1 MPPHPAMTFVAL
13 PAAVRSVLSTCLLQ
27 PLRAMPASI
36 TLKSPLPA
44 KDLMFESMTAS
55 EGLSMLGEIQLALVS
70 EKADL
75 KPEDLLGKPMTVS
88 VALPDDKQRHFHGY
102 VTRFAI
108 GAHRGRF
115 FGYHV
120 NVRPWLWFLT
130 RTADCR
136 IFQDQS
142 VPEIVKKVF
151 EDHSNANFEDKTF
164 RSYRKWVYCVQ
175 YRETDYNFI
184 ARILEHEGIY
194 WYVEHG
200 DGTSKV
206 VLVDSQSAHDAVP
219 GYESLP
225 FYEDAPGSSPDTEY
239 ISDWH
244 FESEV
249 ETDKVALTSYDFE
262 RPSTNLK
269 ADAKKSHKYSL
280 PEFEMFDF
288 QGDYVQV
295 DDGTQWAEDR
305 LDEHQARFEVAHGSS
320 NAHGIEVGRLLE
332 LSKHPRADQ
341 NDQYLITAI
350 SVNARVDAYESGGS
364 AGAFRCDFSAIPSA
378 QQFRPPRRT
387 PKPFVQGPQTAVVVG
402 PDGEEI
408 FTDKYGRVKVQFHW
422 DRLGKKDEKS
432 SCWVRVSHPWA
443 GKNFGAIHIP
453 RIGQEVV
460 VDFLEG
466 DPDQPLITG
475 RVYNAE
481 QMPPWELPANA
492 TQSGIHTRSSKGGA
506 YGNANTLRFEDKK
519 GAEQVLIHAEKDM
532 STSVE
537 NDQSTSVGHDQST
550 SVKNS
555 QTTTVEKGRKVFVKS
570 KGETYYVKDDRKIY
584 VDAKQEYTVT
594 KDSDT
599 WVNQNMAE
607 YVTGDRKAVTQG
619 KWIFK
624 STEAHFDAGPK
635 WFATASD
642 VQVMSLLK
650 TTLQAGT
657 DFSLRATDFKF
668 SATNNINFT
677 GNQFNR
683 TIFEGNDTVLGNNTS
698 TYIGSSRSTTMGP
711 SVEVYSGMKNATNV
725 GIASEAS
732 LAINVSNFIGLA
744 ISNALALSIENS
756 GINMG
761 MTGVDLGMAGIGLD
775 NNGLKMLNGG
785 GAGAPAGAGLGS
797 APAGIAALMA
807 SAVGL
812 GLGAG
817 FGGAAA
823 VDASSQGEA
832 DVQSLLN
839 NPDLTPAMR
848 ARLQQAMDHRFQHSK
863 AESGPTDSSKDAVM
877 SGQLSSLAD
886 AASPAIDPAGSPAA
900 SATAPLSPADPSAAP

>member
-1 MPPHPAMTFVAL
+1 
-13 PAAVRSVLSTCLLQ
+13 
-27 PLRAMPASI
+27 MPASI

-55 EGLSMLGEIQLALVS
+55 AGLSMLGEIQLALVS

-194 WYVEHG
+194 WYIEHG
-200 DGTSKV
+200 DGKSKV

-288 QGDYVQV
+288 QGDYAQV
-295 DDGTQWAEDR
+295 NDGTQWAEDR
-305 LDEHQARFEVAHGSS
+305 LDEHQARFEMAHGSS

-332 LSKHPRADQ
+332 LAKHPRADQ

-350 SVNARVDAYESGGS
+350 SVKARVDAYESGGS

-492 TQSGIHTRSSKGGA
+492 TQSGILTRSSKGGSA
-506 YGNANTLRFEDKK
+506 ANANALRFEDKK
-519 GAEQVLIHAEKDM
+519 GAEQVWLHAEKNQDIE
-532 STSVE
+532 VE
-537 NDQSTSVGHDQST
+537 NDETHWVGHDRTKTIDHDETNHIKHDRTETVDNDETITIHHDRTERVDNNEKVSIGVNRTEDVGVNEDITIGANRTESVGANETITIGANRSITVGASETATVALQRTHSVGINETITVGAAQEITVGAIQAVTVGASQTINVGASQTNSIGANRSITVGGDQSTSVGKGRST
-550 SVKNS
+550 SVA
-555 QTTTVEKGRKVFVKS
+555 
-570 KGETYYVKDDRKIY
+570 KDDALKVGKNLVIE
-584 VDAKQEYTVT
+584 AA
-594 KDSDT
+594 DS
-599 WVNQNMAE
+599 VSIK
-607 YVTGDRKAVTQG
+607 TGDASITMKKDGTITIKGKDITIQG
-619 KWIFK
+619 
-624 STEAHFDAGPK
+624 
-635 WFATASD
+635 
-642 VQVMSLLK
+642 
-650 TTLQAGT
+650 
-657 DFSLRATDFKF
+657 
-668 SATNNINFT
+668 
-677 GNQFNR
+677 
-683 TIFEGNDTVLGNNTS
+683 
-698 TYIGSSRSTTMGP
+698 
-711 SVEVYSGMKNATNV
+711 SGK
-725 GIASEAS
+725 
-732 LAINVSNFIGLA
+732 INVKA
-744 ISNALALSIENS
+744 S
-756 GINMG
+756 GD
-761 MTGVDLGMAGIGLD
+761 VVV
-775 NNGLKMLNGG
+775 K
-785 GAGAPAGAGLGS
+785 GS
-797 APAGIAALMA
+797 K
-807 SAVGL
+807 V
-812 GLGAG
+812 
-817 FGGAAA
+817 
-823 VDASSQGEA
+823 
-832 DVQSLLN
+832 
-839 NPDLTPAMR
+839 
-848 ARLQQAMDHRFQHSK
+848 LQN
-863 AESGPTDSSKDAVM
+863 
-877 SGQLSSLAD
+877 
-886 AASPAIDPAGSPAA
+886 
-900 SATAPLSPADPSAAP
+900 